1 MPREFE
7 DGAQRALLRMVML
20 PARFA
25 VQAAHLTVPATRWQM
40 VEGAIRKSDADLVML
55 DLEDSIPRDDATALE
70 LGRANV
76 VRALSELDWGRK
88 LRFFRPRGVDLDP
101 RLDDLRFVLPRAREK
116 LEGIVVP
123 KVLGPDDVMR
133 FDHTL
138 AEIERAEGLEVGRVK
153 MQVLIESV
161 TAEEQAFEVARATSR
176 LVGLVFG
183 AFDYWSSLRMAL
195 VDYRF
200 DHPAVDAAR
209 LRIVKAAASV
219 GVPAIAEMTTDY
231 PTKEK
236 TPAERESALATCVR
250 HAEHARDLGMA
261 SSAVYRYFPS
271 RDELLTAAATVRSD
285 PAVLCVVKQ
294 KPRASLLRA
303 VPAAS
308 RRSRHPL
315 KRSRIGS
322 SCWACAFERTGIVLV
337 PAALRSGLRR
347 RTSAKVGAA
356 ITALPCVSFTEV
368 VTYAA

>member
-261 SSAVYRYFPS
+261 GKWAGHPAQVAP
-271 RDELLTAAATVRSD
+271 LLTVFAPSTATISRALAHVRAFRDAELRGLGAIMIDGQMADRATDRMNRMTLAAAAARSMLD
-285 PAVLCVVKQ
+285 VGVVEELALSEL
-294 KPRASLLRA
+294 ASGDGHLNR
-303 VPAAS
+303 
-308 RRSRHPL
+308 
-315 KRSRIGS
+315 
-322 SCWACAFERTGIVLV
+322 
-337 PAALRSGLRR
+337 
-347 RTSAKVGAA
+347 
-356 ITALPCVSFTEV
+356 
-368 VTYAA
+368 